1 MRVSSTFI
9 SGAVAAVAVAGSAS
23 AAVGVPDINGGASWN
38 GWTQAGQSDQVGTWG
53 ATGGGNGTVYRIYQT
68 VFRINPYQNSVSLGA
83 GYQGGTNPANSTG
96 WPFGFGSTVR
106 PYTPSN
112 PASGPGFFGWD
123 NLIYGVGI
131 ERVSGTG
138 TMNST
143 QTFGLDI
150 GNDSYA
156 AASSV
161 GGTDGRV
168 STSGWSQTGDINVQ
182 FAGTTYGGMQVGLQL
197 GNGTSYAGTSNFQ
210 QYQNSGDVDFALRA
224 FGNGVNAQY
233 FFDITAMNFYYSQ
246 TGAAAISPSA
256 WGSTRM
262 GLIGDN
268 IRLSIDLGGMGSRT
282 FLQSMTLSAPNL
294 VPAPGA
300 IALLGAAGLV
310 GSRRR
315 RS

>member
-1 MRVSSTFI
+1 
-9 SGAVAAVAVAGSAS
+9 VAAVAVAGSAS

-131 ERVSGTG
+131 ERLSGTG
-138 TMNST
+138 TMSGT

-156 AASSV
+156 AATSV

-168 STSGWSQTGDINVQ
+168 STSAWSQNRDINVQ
-182 FAGTTYGGMQVGLQL
+182 FQGTTYGGMQVGLQL
-197 GNGTSYAGTSNFQ
+197 GNGTNYAGTSNFQ
-210 QYQNSGDVDFALRA
+210 QYTNSGGVDFALRA

>member
-1 MRVSSTFI
+1 MRVSINLATC
-9 SGAVAAVAVAGSAS
+9 AAAAVVAGSAS
-23 AAVGVPDINGGASWN
+23 ATVGVPDINGGASWN

-68 VFRINPYQNSVSLGA
+68 VFRFNPYQNGASLGA
-83 GYQGGTNPANSTG
+83 GYQGGTNPANNTG

-106 PYTPSN
+106 PFTPSN
-112 PASGPGFFGWD
+112 PSSAPGFFGWD

-138 TMNST
+138 TMNNT

-168 STSGWSQTGDINVQ
+168 STSAWSQTGDINVQ
-182 FAGTTYGGMQVGLQL
+182 FAGTTYGGMQVGLQV
-197 GNGTSYAGTSNFQ
+197 GNGTSYSGTSSFQ
-210 QYQNSGDVDFALRA
+210 QYTNSGGVDFALRA

-246 TGAAAISPSA
+246 TGATAINPSA

-262 GLIGDN
+262 GLIGNN

-300 IALLGAAGLV
+300 IALLGLSGLAR
-310 GSRRR
+310 GRRR
-315 RS
+315 QS